1 MLKTKKA
8 QKLLDPMINHLNKLS
23 EMLAKNNDET
33 TEISL
38 KKSALIEGFNR
49 LIKIMFDEFS
59 HYSND
64 EVADIQTMK
73 SNIIQSFDELFS
85 KEFHEENMMKI
96 FIDKFK
102 SVLKIQEKL
111 ESLEMK
117 RQIQVLHDYIKDMG
131 EAQQIEH
138 YLNIKELAVKLLE
151 MFQLLL
157 EYGKNLISELLK
169 DKIILCIHQLY
180 VSFKM
185 LSNLVK
191 EQHKLKLPIFHTKKY
206 LCNRICV
213 CLDKINEIL
222 DAPNP
227 TIDDENAEKFNHFV
241 HKMDLALDL
250 ITELTGKNQK
260 EQIIHCTELWP
271 AIEDVFS
278 YAMSIAQ
285 VCQPENFEEITNI
298 CQVIITEYE
307 NLKNQLSSEPREIAL
322 NGLFIKTTTDA
333 LYRLERQINISV
345 LTLVKNVFS
354 DPFCALAKIIDMCG
368 SSLSPEIRSST
379 DITADIEHFDGI
391 SDEIMQIGFYAM
403 ACCRDINRVSKI
415 KNIMANLESIELE
428 LIPTITMFYLNP
440 QNEELRTGAK
450 LLTDQWQKDVREFR
464 TTVEVIIDPAAFSQV
479 VLDDLEERVR
489 KMNYCLDHRIP
500 IISQDVKTFV
510 LRACTLAMQITLTI
524 NDIGEEKINKQT
536 LMMIRE
542 LKAAVYEA
550 SAAEKRFR
558 SIIMTD
564 PEQLRVI
571 KRCELLIN
579 VVRRLQPALVTV
591 MNDWDLENS
600 VELSTQ
606 NNYNS
611 SRSKNELSFIKT
623 PYTIKNFKL
632 PISIQTPNIEA
643 KTPLQRSCL
652 IPYIK
657 QGRTMRL
664 ERSILY
670 RNPPL
675 SIDNK
680 SSRINNRNL
689 SCVRQHLFSRNSS
702 IASQCQEIDW
712 TNVSYDLT
720 CILSELSVESSKI
733 DEINSV
739 NEINS
744 STIGGGGDAPST
756 IETPQRIADIQQL
769 DKIIDKLQK
778 YNVNK

>member
-1 MLKTKKA
+1 
-8 QKLLDPMINHLNKLS
+8 
-23 EMLAKNNDET
+23 
-33 TEISL
+33 
-38 KKSALIEGFNR
+38 
-49 LIKIMFDEFS
+49 
-59 HYSND
+59 
-64 EVADIQTMK
+64 
-73 SNIIQSFDELFS
+73 
-85 KEFHEENMMKI
+85 
-96 FIDKFK
+96 
-102 SVLKIQEKL
+102 
-111 ESLEMK
+111 
-117 RQIQVLHDYIKDMG
+117 
-131 EAQQIEH
+131 
-138 YLNIKELAVKLLE
+138 
-151 MFQLLL
+151 
-157 EYGKNLISELLK
+157 
-169 DKIILCIHQLY
+169 
-180 VSFKM
+180 
-185 LSNLVK
+185 
-191 EQHKLKLPIFHTKKY
+191 
-206 LCNRICV
+206 
-213 CLDKINEIL
+213 
-222 DAPNP
+222 
-227 TIDDENAEKFNHFV
+227 
-241 HKMDLALDL
+241 
-250 ITELTGKNQK
+250 
-260 EQIIHCTELWP
+260 
-271 AIEDVFS
+271 
-278 YAMSIAQ
+278 
-285 VCQPENFEEITNI
+285 
-298 CQVIITEYE
+298 
-307 NLKNQLSSEPREIAL
+307 
-322 NGLFIKTTTDA
+322 
-333 LYRLERQINISV
+333 
-345 LTLVKNVFS
+345 
-354 DPFCALAKIIDMCG
+354 
-368 SSLSPEIRSST
+368 
-379 DITADIEHFDGI
+379 
-391 SDEIMQIGFYAM
+391 
-403 ACCRDINRVSKI
+403 
-415 KNIMANLESIELE
+415 MANLESIELE
-428 LIPTITMFYLNP
+428 LIPTVTMFYLNP

-600 VELSTQ
+600 VEVSTQ

-611 SRSKNELSFIKT
+611 SRFKNELSFIKT

-689 SCVRQHLFSRNSS
+689 SYVRQHLFSRNSS

-712 TNVSYDLT
+712 TNVSYDIT
-720 CILSELSVESSKI
+720 CILSELSIESSKI
-733 DEINSV
+733 DEINSI

-744 STIGGGGDAPST
+744 SKIGGGGDAPST